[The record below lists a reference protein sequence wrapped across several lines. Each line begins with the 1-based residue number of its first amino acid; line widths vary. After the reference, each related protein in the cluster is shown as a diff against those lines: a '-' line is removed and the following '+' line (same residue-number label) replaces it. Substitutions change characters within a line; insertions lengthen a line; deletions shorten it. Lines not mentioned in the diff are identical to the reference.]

1 MSSDNTGFTKE
12 NLDRCLAALG
22 KEFRKRN
29 GTAMPA
35 ELVLIGGAAVLE
47 NYGFRDRTYDVDAI
61 IQASSTM
68 KEAANHVGD
77 IMGLPSGWLNMDF
90 IRTSSY
96 TPKLLEHS
104 VYYRT
109 FSNILTIRT
118 VRAEYLI
125 AMKLVAG
132 RGYKNDLSDVVGIL
146 MEHQENGNPIGMAQ
160 IDKAMHNLYGGWD
173 AVSQDSQLF
182 LKDVFSSGDYEALY
196 SKYREEEKENKA
208 ALLDFDKNYPGQLK
222 GEKIDSI
229 LKSARARRQREE
241 QDPDSR

>member
-109 FSNILTIRT
+109 FSNILAIRT

-125 AMKLVAG
+125 AMKLVA
-132 RGYKNDLSDVVGIL
+132 NLFSLLQLPIAEEQLLSKEVKYSINSTYIVL
-146 MEHQENGNPIGMAQ
+146 C
-160 IDKAMHNLYGGWD
+160 IDYD
-173 AVSQDSQLF
+173 P
-182 LKDVFSSGDYEALY
+182 
-196 SKYREEEKENKA
+196 
-208 ALLDFDKNYPGQLK
+208 LLD
-222 GEKIDSI
+222 
-229 LKSARARRQREE
+229 RELLYN
-241 QDPDSR
+241 QMFLNFP